1 MYGPPRAF
9 IAPQSRI
16 SHAGLG
22 KRFIALLIDWILL
35 FVVNL
40 ALAIGV
46 FGISF
51 WGASGGGMTD
61 YELTAMQIAQSVASI
76 GISLAYFIFLEAKT
90 QQTLGKMLLGIIVI
104 KEDFTPAG
112 TRESLVRNGLRILYH
127 IPCIGIIIYI
137 VDAVLILDDEQRI
150 GDRVGGT
157 FVVEKEDFERLQ
169 AGGMAGQP
177 F

>member
-9 IAPQSRI
+9 ITPQSRI

-22 KRFIALLIDWILL
+22 KRFIAFLVDWILL
-35 FVVNL
+35 FIVQV

-46 FGISF
+46 FGISI
-51 WGASGGGMTD
+51 WGASGSMTD
-61 YELTAMQIAQSVASI
+61 YELTAMELAYSAVSM
-76 GISLAYFIFLEAKT
+76 GISLGYYIILEAKT

-112 TRESLVRNGLRILYH
+112 TRESLIRNGLRILYQ

-150 GDRVGGT
+150 GDRVAGT

-169 AGGMAGQP
+169 AGGMGQP